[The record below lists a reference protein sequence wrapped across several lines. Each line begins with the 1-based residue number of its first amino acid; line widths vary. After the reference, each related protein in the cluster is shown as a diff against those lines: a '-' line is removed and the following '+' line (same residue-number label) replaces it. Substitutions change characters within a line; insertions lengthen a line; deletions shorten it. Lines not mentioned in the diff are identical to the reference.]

1 MDIMAD
7 LFIRN
12 LSETLR
18 DRLQG
23 RARAKHPSLA
33 KEAHETRRIAAGSL
47 PLNQVPKTVA
57 PDASKAITLFVMVVA
72 MLYFGRAVLI
82 PVTIALLLT
91 FLLAPLV
98 GLFRRAHLGRV
109 PSVLLSVTLALG
121 LVLAIGGVIGSQIA
135 GLSTDLPQYS
145 AAVEA
150 KISSV
155 NNYTIGRLSLLVDR
169 IQPRRI
175 LASHQGAA
183 AQPTQAPSSQARA
196 AAPAGEQ
203 QVAATPWELTKQYL
217 SPVLSP
223 FATLGIVFV
232 VTIFALLQRE
242 DLRDRLI
249 RVLGSG
255 DIHRTTAA
263 MDEVGRRLTRYFLT
277 QLSINTVFGIVIG
290 VGLLA
295 IGVPYP
301 VLWGILAALLRFV
314 PYVGSTISA
323 LLPISL
329 AAAIEPGWSMALFT
343 AAFYLVAESVT
354 GQVVEP
360 MMYSHSTGLSP
371 FSVVVAAL
379 FWSWL
384 WGPIGLI
391 LSTPLT
397 LCVVVLGRHVKRLEL
412 LDVMLGDTPALTPVE
427 SFYQRIL
434 AGDPD
439 EALDQAELLL
449 KSRSLATYYDEVA
462 LKGMQLAVND
472 AARGV
477 LTPVQLESVKDTI
490 QVLVGSLET
499 QMENPAAVS
508 KTNDGAVEPAADE
521 SGPKGR
527 DKSQIVIPAPD
538 DLPEE
543 WRAPSAVLSIAG
555 RGPLDEPASA
565 MLAQLLRGRGIGSR
579 LVRHGEVAR
588 DSIQTLDVTAVAM
601 VCIADLDIRGSPA
614 HLRYLLQRL
623 RRRFPAGTPILIGL
637 WPEEDPTL
645 KNEDIR
651 GAIGADYF
659 ASSFEDVVNACLA
672 VARRSGAR
680 ESS

>member
-1 MDIMAD
+1 MCGLSKLQDSRGAADTSAKLCYRLTASDLQRVTGVDIMAN
-7 LFIRN
+7 LHIRN
-12 LSETLR
+12 FGAALR
-18 DRLQG
+18 DRLKG
-23 RARAKHPSLA
+23 RAHATPRSFAE
-33 KEAHETRRIAAGSL
+33 EAQETLRIAAGGP
-47 PLNQVPKTVA
+47 PLKPVPKTAA
-57 PDASKAITLFVMVVA
+57 PDAAKAMTLFVMVVA
-72 MLYFGRAVLI
+72 VLYFGRTVLI
-82 PVTIALLLT
+82 PITIALLLT

-121 LVLAIGGVIGSQIA
+121 VVLAIGGVIGSQIA
-135 GLSTDLPQYS
+135 ALSTDLPQYS

-150 KISSV
+150 KISTV
-155 NNYTIGRLSLLVDR
+155 NNYTIGRLSLLADR
-169 IQPRRI
+169 IQPKRN
-175 LASHQGAA
+175 LASHRG
-183 AQPTQAPSSQARA
+183 PTVKPRKAPPSSP
-196 AAPAGEQ
+196 PATASTGEQ
-203 QVAATPWELTKQYL
+203 KFAATPWELAKQYL

-255 DIHRTTAA
+255 DIHRTTLA
-263 MDEVGRRLTRYFLT
+263 MDEAGRRLTRYFLT
-277 QLSINTVFGIVIG
+277 QLSINTAFGIIIG

-323 LLPISL
+323 ILPIAL

-343 AAFYLVAESVT
+343 AAFYLVAESLT

-360 MMYSHSTGLSP
+360 MMYGHSTGISP
-371 FSVVVAAL
+371 FAVVVAAL

-384 WGPIGLI
+384 WGPVGLI

-397 LCVVVLGRHVKRLEL
+397 LCLVVLGRHVKRLEL

-434 AGDPD
+434 ADDPD

-449 KSRSLATYYDEVA
+449 KNRSLAAYYDEVA

-477 LTPVQLESVKDTI
+477 LTPEQLESVKDTI
-490 QVLVGSLET
+490 QVLVSSLEAQIEKPT
-499 QMENPAAVS
+499 QVAKP
-508 KTNDGAVEPAADE
+508 DDDAVESTADE
-521 SGPKGR
+521 SAPKCR
-527 DKSQIVIPAPD
+527 DKSQIVVPAPY

-555 RGPLDEPASA
+555 RGPLDELSICSA
-565 MLAQLLRGRGIGSR
+565 GP
-579 LVRHGEVAR
+579 VTPEAR
-588 DSIQTLDVTAVAM
+588 D
-601 VCIADLDIRGSPA
+601 
-614 HLRYLLQRL
+614 
-623 RRRFPAGTPILIGL
+623 
-637 WPEEDPTL
+637 
-645 KNEDIR
+645 
-651 GAIGADYF
+651 
-659 ASSFEDVVNACLA
+659 
-672 VARRSGAR
+672 R
-680 ESS
+680 ESSHPVWRGVA